1 MHITLPT
8 KVKQIISKLEKAD
21 FEAYAVGGCVRDSI
35 LGRSPEDW
43 DIQMEGIPTGLPL
56 PLL

>member
-21 FEAYAVGGCVRDSI
+21 FEAYAVGGCVREV
-35 LGRSPEDW
+35 LRT
-43 DIQMEGIPTGLPL
+43 GI
-56 PLL
+56 